1 MNKNMKL
8 KKVVKTHGFTLIEL
22 MIAIAIVGV
31 LATLS
36 IFNNNDALE
45 KTWYRTARN
54 DMLELNNFL
63 EREFLRTNNYPTS
76 TVALPFTT
84 SPRDDNGVY
93 TISYNPAANLRSF
106 TITAA
111 PIDARA
117 ARCGTITLNNVGQWT
132 TNTVCD

>member
-1 MNKNMKL
+1 MNKNIKL
-8 KKVVKTHGFTLIEL
+8 KKAGQALGFTLIEI
-22 MIAIAIVGV
+22 MIVVAIIGV

-54 DMLELNNFL
+54 DLLELTNFL
-63 EREFLRTNNYPTS
+63 EREYLRTNNYPTS
-76 TVALPFTT
+76 TVVLPFTT

-93 TISYNPAANLRSF
+93 TITYNPAANLRNF

-117 ARCGTITLNNVGQWT
+117 ARCGVITLNNVGQWT